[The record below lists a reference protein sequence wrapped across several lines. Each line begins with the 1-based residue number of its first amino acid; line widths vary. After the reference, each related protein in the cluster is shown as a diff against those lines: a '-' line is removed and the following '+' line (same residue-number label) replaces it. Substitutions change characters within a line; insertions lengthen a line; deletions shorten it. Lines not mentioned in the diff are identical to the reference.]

1 MEMSEKEV
9 IIYVNKKKFGIK
21 KLSPE
26 KSLEK
31 LIIDLEK
38 EIPNQLSFV
47 NGQKSIEKEREK
59 SLTIK
64 DILNESN
71 SIYLNQDYF
80 HVYFDNKLSKR
91 KIDIFKTD
99 SFKNVMKFYQTE
111 FSFKN
116 FFVKCE
122 PDLFIEFIN
131 SFIDDTILVKDILID
146 NAIYVFSLNRKKGVS
161 IFINKNN
168 SLCSLVKKNNIITF
182 QNIKFEKINILDS
195 LLLDDKFL
203 NGIKEANYE
212 KRKRDSLKEYET
224 YKKGSP
230 NKDKIKKII
239 SNNNTNENA
248 VFDYLI
254 LLKNENNSKLKEE
267 LNKFAYL
274 LDINKLKKLDNK
286 FNDKKFNEYKDE
298 KANLMIFLKDVIDG
312 AYNNCEVSDINLII
326 SELDYRDNIQKDIIT
341 PFIDSFNKEIYI
353 NNPISISD
361 SNLFF
366 HYLRVKFFHFLQNS
380 FNGIEKKFVYFCE
393 ILYNKIVSM
402 TSEKSP
408 DLKKNYYW
416 KYYA

>member
-122 PDLFIEFIN
+122 PDLFIEFIG
-131 SFIDDTILVKDILID
+131 
-146 NAIYVFSLNRKKGVS
+146 KG
-161 IFINKNN
+161 
-168 SLCSLVKKNNIITF
+168 
-182 QNIKFEKINILDS
+182 
-195 LLLDDKFL
+195 
-203 NGIKEANYE
+203 
-212 KRKRDSLKEYET
+212 
-224 YKKGSP
+224 
-230 NKDKIKKII
+230 
-239 SNNNTNENA
+239 
-248 VFDYLI
+248 
-254 LLKNENNSKLKEE
+254 
-267 LNKFAYL
+267 
-274 LDINKLKKLDNK
+274 
-286 FNDKKFNEYKDE
+286 
-298 KANLMIFLKDVIDG
+298 
-312 AYNNCEVSDINLII
+312 
-326 SELDYRDNIQKDIIT
+326 
-341 PFIDSFNKEIYI
+341 YI
-353 NNPISISD
+353 N
-361 SNLFF
+361 
-366 HYLRVKFFHFLQNS
+366 R
-380 FNGIEKKFVYFCE
+380 
-393 ILYNKIVSM
+393 
-402 TSEKSP
+402 
-408 DLKKNYYW
+408 
-416 KYYA
+416 